1 MHVWTMA
8 RARAIIGGPSFE
20 SRTPCR
26 AASFQ
31 SRTALSPAAN
41 TSRGNP
47 PRAGA
52 AAARAAHLSVVRR
65 VIRSGSRSLMI
76 ALLPGSDRSRR
87 LVDGY
92 LALQK
97 DLVEGQA

>member
-65 VIRSGSRSLMI
+65 VIRSGSRSLI
-76 ALLPGSDRSRR
+76 SPPPGSDRSRR

-97 DLVEGQA
+97 DLVEGQG